1 MVRVL
6 FLARTLSNDN
16 DDGGGGGKE
25 NGKKAIGLDWQDN
38 NFARAPRFLVH
49 FSAVTARRR
58 RETS

>member
-6 FLARTLSNDN
+6 FVARTLSNDN
-16 DDGGGGGKE
+16 DDGGGKE

-49 FSAVTARRR
+49 FSAVTARLR